1 MSIDVFDRQHLQ
13 ELAGVLR
20 EATCGAFERRWI
32 LAQALDESRGEIER
46 LLMLERVDA
55 AEARRI
61 DHPRRGHARRLARP
75 VGRRSRASRRRSTGG
90 ERARGDGF
98 DVRLVARDRDGL
110 ERGAGGGGN
119 AVGGEGGA

>member
-61 DHPRRGHARRLARP
+61 VTRAEVMLDAWRGLSGAIAR
-75 VGRRSRASRRRSTGG
+75 
-90 ERARGDGF
+90 
-98 DVRLVARDRDGL
+98 
-110 ERGAGGGGN
+110 
-119 AVGGEGGA
+119 